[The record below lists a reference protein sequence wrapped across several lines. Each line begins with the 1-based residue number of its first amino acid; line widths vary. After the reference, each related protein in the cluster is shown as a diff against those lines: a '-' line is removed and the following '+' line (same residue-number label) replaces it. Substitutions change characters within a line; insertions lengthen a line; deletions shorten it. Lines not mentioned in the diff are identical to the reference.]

1 MLRTRI
7 LTSAVGIPIVIGAI
21 WVGTSAVGALIIV
34 AAGIAGYEISKMS
47 IPRIGN
53 LNIFVM
59 VIPLV
64 MAIAGLLIGL
74 DRFDWSLLA
83 VVFIAGGMTALT
95 FELMRIVHGRAS
107 YPAILGAGYIG
118 AMLAH
123 GAPLRSLDNSVDW
136 ILTAILITFA
146 TDTAAY
152 FVGTIFGKRRLAP
165 IISPSKTWEG
175 ALGGVAAGTAA
186 AVGLTVILDLPIE
199 AQEGAII
206 GVAASAA
213 AVGGDLVESGFKRLS
228 GVENSGSIIPGHGGV
243 LDRIDSLAPNFA
255 VVYWMAIWLTP

>member
-83 VVFIAGGMTALT
+83 IVFIAGGMTALT
-95 FELMRIVHGRAS
+95 FELTRIVHGRAS

-213 AVGGDLVESGFKRLS
+213 AVGGDLVNR
-228 GVENSGSIIPGHGGV
+228 
-243 LDRIDSLAPNFA
+243 DSS
-255 VVYWMAIWLTP
+255 VYRGLKTQAR